1 MNEFDTILR
10 QIVQVIADDA
20 ISDYTKNEA
29 IDTIKQ
35 AIEKHVIGEDVRTF
49 YEPEDGNASEED
61 RIINDKLAEQRRK
74 LRAK

>member
-35 AIEKHVIGEDVRTF
+35 AIEKHVIGEDESHRVISKQNPTDSYVYR
-49 YEPEDGNASEED
+49 SE
-61 RIINDKLAEQRRK
+61 
-74 LRAK
+74 LRSRLRGEK